1 MGGFKWETL
10 GTVNKVNQKKMN
22 ELLDTITS
30 DLVENYHKLTTN
42 QKLRILHSFA
52 RKYDNDSIIQLD
64 NLRFEFNS

>member
-1 MGGFKWETL
+1 MGNPGRKK